1 MPRRPGIHFFQGRPG
16 ATPPSPPFAGAA
28 AGEGRCGAGGGGGHA
43 EGVHAKAAGEA
54 GGGAAATPPHPK
66 NKAQTKRLAG
76 WAKGET
82 FMEFFPQSAD
92 PIPAFELGKETSGR
106 RCYP

>member
-1 MPRRPGIHFFQGRPG
+1 MPRRPAHLSQVRQLEKDVAGLEGEVGTLKASMRKLQEKQVGGPL
-16 ATPPSPPFAGAA
+16 PP
-28 AGEGRCGAGGGGGHA
+28 
-43 EGVHAKAAGEA
+43 
-54 GGGAAATPPHPK
+54 PPHPK